1 MSRLVPSA
9 LELIPPCVP
18 GPPYKKPRYGPVA
31 IREVSVKTPWNQR
44 GNFCFVSFSFKFPK
58 TTRARPAGHEFSAG
72 HIRVKNRVA
81 QPPLTPSPTVPH
93 RTPPVDRPF
102 SARSYASTSFFRAN
116 SFKMAGG
123 KKLTKEDEI
132 LLQNFSRTV
141 STKSSALFYANAF
154 FVSAIPLCKFISS
167 TFYFSVEIITC
178 VRFFVRST
186 HVFLMFY
193 CFRAVLE
200 DSPDGSLLLWDH
212 VRCNDLDQYVACSV
226 CV

>member
-1 MSRLVPSA
+1 MGIFALYHFRSSFQRLRVQGRLAMSFR
-9 LELIPPCVP
+9 
-18 GPPYKKPRYGPVA
+18 GPA
-31 IREVSVKTPWNQR
+31 SSN
-44 GNFCFVSFSFKFPK
+44 
-58 TTRARPAGHEFSAG
+58 
-72 HIRVKNRVA
+72 A
-81 QPPLTPSPTVPH
+81 QPHLTTQ
-93 RTPPVDRPF
+93 PVDGPF
-102 SARSYASTSFFRAN
+102 SARSHAFTSFFRAN

-132 LLQNFSRTV
+132 LLQNFGRTV

-154 FVSAIPLCKFISS
+154 FVSAIPLCKFIFS

-186 HVFLMFY
+186 HVSLMFY

>member
-1 MSRLVPSA
+1 MGIFALYHFRSSFQRLRVQGRLAMSFR
-9 LELIPPCVP
+9 
-18 GPPYKKPRYGPVA
+18 GPA
-31 IREVSVKTPWNQR
+31 SSN
-44 GNFCFVSFSFKFPK
+44 
-58 TTRARPAGHEFSAG
+58 
-72 HIRVKNRVA
+72 A
-81 QPPLTPSPTVPH
+81 QPHLTTQ
-93 RTPPVDRPF
+93 PVDGPF
-102 SARSYASTSFFRAN
+102 SARSHASTSFFRAN

-186 HVFLMFY
+186 HVSLMFY

-200 DSPDGSLLLWDH
+200 DSPDGSLLLWDY

>member
-1 MSRLVPSA
+1 MGIFALYHFRSSFQRLRVQGRLAMSFR
-9 LELIPPCVP
+9 
-18 GPPYKKPRYGPVA
+18 GPA
-31 IREVSVKTPWNQR
+31 SSN
-44 GNFCFVSFSFKFPK
+44 
-58 TTRARPAGHEFSAG
+58 
-72 HIRVKNRVA
+72 A
-81 QPPLTPSPTVPH
+81 QPHLTTQ
-93 RTPPVDRPF
+93 PVDGPF
-102 SARSYASTSFFRAN
+102 SARSHASTSFFRAN

-154 FVSAIPLCKFISS
+154 FVSAIPLCKFIFS

-200 DSPDGSLLLWDH
+200 DSPDGSLLLWDY